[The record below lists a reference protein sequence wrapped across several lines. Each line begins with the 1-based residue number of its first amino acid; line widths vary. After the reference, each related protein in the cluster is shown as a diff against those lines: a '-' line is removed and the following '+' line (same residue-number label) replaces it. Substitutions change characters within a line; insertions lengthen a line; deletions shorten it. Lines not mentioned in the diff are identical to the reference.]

1 MKTKNVDIV
10 EEIRRFVEIESK
22 KPENWWGE
30 EFYSLH
36 LVGVNKYSK
45 LLAEKLGADMEVV
58 ELAAWLHDIGS
69 IIHGREDHHLTGAK
83 IAEEKLRELGY
94 PEEKII
100 QVKQCILAHRGSKNI
115 APETIEAKIIADAD
129 ALSTFDYIHGPFLA
143 AFVYEKLNQIQARKS
158 VKQKYIN
165 SWNKLSFPESKEI
178 IKPKYE
184 AVMLLLGD
192 IKN

>member
-1 MKTKNVDIV
+1 MKTEKNDVV
-10 EEIRRFVEIESK
+10 EKIRRFVEFESK

-69 IIHGREDHHLTGAK
+69 IIYGRKDHHLTGAR
-83 IAEEKLRELGY
+83 IAGEKLRELGY

-100 QVKQCILAHRGSKNI
+100 WVQQCILAHRGSENI
-115 APETIEAKIIADAD
+115 VPETIEAKIIADAD

-143 AFVYEKLNQIQARKS
+143 AFVYEKLNQLQARKS
-158 VKQKYIN
+158 VRQKYIN
-165 SWNKLSFPESKEI
+165 SWNKLSFSESKEI

-184 AVMLLLGD
+184 AVMLLLRD
-192 IKN
+192 IGE